1 MSETKDNNWLNKIKD
16 LLGDSP
22 KDKDD
27 LVNLLYTAVENRLIT
42 QDIFQMILGVFSVSE
57 IPVREIMI
65 PRPYMITI
73 DVNEE
78 LNSVISKVI
87 DSGHSRFP
95 VINQKPDEILGI
107 LHAKDLLKNQIISSD
122 DFDLHDYIRPAKFIP
137 ESKRLNILLNEF
149 KASRNHIAIVIDEHS
164 NISGLVTLED
174 LIEEINIHKSEY
186 LYLTSNETIEGI
198 QLKNFNNFNKKL
210 IIDMSSDIC
219 SYKFDW
225 DNISFIYAGAQK
237 NLGIPGVTICILE
250 NNFIEENNLTSYLN
264 AKNHINKNSAF
275 NTPPTFSIY
284 VMLNIL
290 NWINV
295 NGGIE
300 QIEENNISKANKI
313 YRLIDE
319 NLEKL
324 IPLAPKDLR
333 STSNIVFDFKD
344 KNKTEQFLKQSS
356 ENGFL
361 GLNGHRSIGGVR
373 ISNYNSISQEM
384 VSNLLEF
391 IQKFLSSY

>member
-1 MSETKDNNWLNKIKD
+1 MKINNFSAGPSKI
-16 LLGDSP
+16 P
-22 KDKDD
+22 Q
-27 LVNLLYTAVENRLIT
+27 T
-42 QDIFQMILGVFSVSE
+42 
-57 IPVREIMI
+57 
-65 PRPYMITI
+65 
-73 DVNEE
+73 
-78 LNSVISKVI
+78 VI
-87 DSGHSRFP
+87 DQLSKDIIGYKDFGYSVLELSHRSQEF
-95 VINQKPDEILGI
+95 DEILQDT
-107 LHAKDLLKNQIISSD
+107 KKNLVNI
-122 DFDLHDYIRPAKFIP
+122 
-137 ESKRLNILLNEF
+137 LNIPKNF
-149 KASRNHIAIVIDEHS
+149 DVIFLQGGATYS
-164 NISGLVTLED
+164 GKKISKISLSDQKLED

-324 IPLAPKDLR
+324 I
-333 STSNIVFDFKD
+333 
-344 KNKTEQFLKQSS
+344 
-356 ENGFL
+356 
-361 GLNGHRSIGGVR
+361 
-373 ISNYNSISQEM
+373 
-384 VSNLLEF
+384 
-391 IQKFLSSY
+391 

>member
-1 MSETKDNNWLNKIKD
+1 M
-16 LLGDSP
+16 
-22 KDKDD
+22 
-27 LVNLLYTAVENRLIT
+27 
-42 QDIFQMILGVFSVSE
+42 
-57 IPVREIMI
+57 
-65 PRPYMITI
+65 
-73 DVNEE
+73 
-78 LNSVISKVI
+78 
-87 DSGHSRFP
+87 
-95 VINQKPDEILGI
+95 
-107 LHAKDLLKNQIISSD
+107 
-122 DFDLHDYIRPAKFIP
+122 
-137 ESKRLNILLNEF
+137 
-149 KASRNHIAIVIDEHS
+149 
-164 NISGLVTLED
+164 
-174 LIEEINIHKSEY
+174 Y
-186 LYLTSNETIEGI
+186 LASNETIEGI
-198 QLKNFNNFNKKL
+198 QIKNFNYFNKKL

-300 QIEENNISKANKI
+300 KIEENNILKANKI

-333 STSNIVFDFKD
+333 SISNIVFDFKD

>member
-1 MSETKDNNWLNKIKD
+1 
-16 LLGDSP
+16 
-22 KDKDD
+22 
-27 LVNLLYTAVENRLIT
+27 
-42 QDIFQMILGVFSVSE
+42 
-57 IPVREIMI
+57 
-65 PRPYMITI
+65 
-73 DVNEE
+73 
-78 LNSVISKVI
+78 
-87 DSGHSRFP
+87 
-95 VINQKPDEILGI
+95 
-107 LHAKDLLKNQIISSD
+107 
-122 DFDLHDYIRPAKFIP
+122 
-137 ESKRLNILLNEF
+137 
-149 KASRNHIAIVIDEHS
+149 
-164 NISGLVTLED
+164 
-174 LIEEINIHKSEY
+174 
-186 LYLTSNETIEGI
+186 
-198 QLKNFNNFNKKL
+198 
-210 IIDMSSDIC
+210 
-219 SYKFDW
+219 
-225 DNISFIYAGAQK
+225 
-237 NLGIPGVTICILE
+237 
-250 NNFIEENNLTSYLN
+250 
-264 AKNHINKNSAF
+264 
-275 NTPPTFSIY
+275 
-284 VMLNIL
+284 MLNIL

>member
-27 LVNLLYTAVENRLIT
+27 LVDLLYTAVENHLIT

-107 LHAKDLLKNQIISSD
+107 LHAKDLLKNQMISSD

-174 LIEEINIHKSEY
+174 LIEEIIGEIDDEHDVSSKE
-186 LYLTSNETIEGI
+186 LIIQQSNNKYIIDTLLSLDVFNEKFDCNFIDKDIETIGGFLVNKFEKVPKKQESIEISNMNFTILSADSKKINRI
-198 QLKNFNNFNKKL
+198 QLIIKK
-210 IIDMSSDIC
+210 
-219 SYKFDW
+219 
-225 DNISFIYAGAQK
+225 
-237 NLGIPGVTICILE
+237 E
-250 NNFIEENNLTSYLN
+250 
-264 AKNHINKNSAF
+264 HKNS
-275 NTPPTFSIY
+275 
-284 VMLNIL
+284 
-290 NWINV
+290 
-295 NGGIE
+295 
-300 QIEENNISKANKI
+300 
-313 YRLIDE
+313 
-319 NLEKL
+319 
-324 IPLAPKDLR
+324 
-333 STSNIVFDFKD
+333 
-344 KNKTEQFLKQSS
+344 
-356 ENGFL
+356 
-361 GLNGHRSIGGVR
+361 
-373 ISNYNSISQEM
+373 
-384 VSNLLEF
+384 
-391 IQKFLSSY
+391 

>member
-1 MSETKDNNWLNKIKD
+1 MKINNFSAGPSKIPQTVLDQLGKDIIGYKD
-16 LLGDSP
+16 LG
-22 KDKDD
+22 
-27 LVNLLYTAVENRLIT
+27 Y
-42 QDIFQMILGVFSVSE
+42 SVL
-57 IPVREIMI
+57 
-65 PRPYMITI
+65 
-73 DVNEE
+73 E
-78 LNSVISKVI
+78 LSHRSQE
-87 DSGHSRFP
+87 F
-95 VINQKPDEILGI
+95 DEILQDT
-107 LHAKDLLKNQIISSD
+107 KKNLVNI
-122 DFDLHDYIRPAKFIP
+122 
-137 ESKRLNILLNEF
+137 LNIPKNFDVIFLQGGATFQNTFIAANKPSLFDNIIFLLTGTWGTKTYEDF
-149 KASRNHIAIVIDEHS
+149 QKYSGKK
-164 NISGLVTLED
+164 ISKISLSDQKLED
-174 LIEEINIHKSEY
+174 LVEEVNLHKSEY

-198 QLKNFNNFNKKL
+198 QFKNFNCFNKKL

-250 NNFIEENNLTSYLN
+250 NDFIEENNLTSYLN

-290 NWINV
+290 NWINI

-344 KNKTEQFLKQSS
+344 KSKTEQFLKQSS

-384 VSNLLEF
+384 VSNLLDF